1 MGFELG
7 NMQVMCDGEPV
18 YEFSQLDPT
27 ATLSA
32 VDADEAD
39 LPFVPGRRVTIS
51 FTMPRKDARR
61 MRADFEQH
69 EALIWRAIARK
80 FGWTTKRLRRMKKS
94 NKCGNA
100 SMFWALAE
108 IERIAAGSKA

>member
-80 FGWTTKRLRRMKKS
+80 FGWTTKRLRRMKKLS
-94 NKCGNA
+94 LLPA
-100 SMFWALAE
+100 RQFLVLE
-108 IERIAAGSKA
+108 EFERLAAGGKA